1 MAAAKKVCFF
11 VTPIGH
17 ANSQERKRADSIKK
31 YILNE
36 VLGGKYKVVRAD
48 ELPQPGSITHQVIKM
63 LYHADLVVADLT
75 GVNPN
80 VVYEL
85 AVRHSFNKTSIHL
98 IDKEEQI
105 PFDLKDER
113 TIAFD
118 LSDVVSIDDCKQQL
132 AKVIKEIARKNFEY
146 SSPIFR
152 VLGVAAATD
161 EERET
166 FLETMA
172 DQLSAIAS
180 DISGIETDITMADF
194 DGIEKTV
201 EELKKDVLRHEAGHE
216 EIIGA
221 FEIACQLG

>member
-17 ANSQERKRADSIKK
+17 ANSPERKRADSIQK

-36 VLGGKYKVVRAD
+36 VLAGKYKVVRAD

-63 LYHADLVVADLT
+63 LHHADLVVADLT

-85 AVRHSFNKTSIHL
+85 AIRHAFNKISIHL
-98 IDKEEQI
+98 IDEADKI

-113 TIAFD
+113 TVAFN
-118 LSDVVSIDDCKQQL
+118 LSDVASIDDCKQQL
-132 AKVIKEIARKNFEY
+132 AKIIREINRRTFEY

-172 DQLSAIAS
+172 DQINSIATDVS
-180 DISGIETDITMADF
+180 SIETDLTMADLSE
-194 DGIEKTV
+194 IT
-201 EELKKDVLRHEAGHE
+201 ELKKEVYDIKLDIRKILER
-216 EIIGA
+216 
-221 FEIACQLG
+221 LK